1 MSEDIEYQIG
11 CMCGRFQVHE
21 LHDAHKNLIDQV
33 VNNHKKVI
41 LFLGVAAITPS
52 KRNPLDFDTRK
63 RMIQQEYP
71 NITIVPLPDME
82 SDIDWSKEMDKRIR
96 EIFPHGNVLLYGGRD
111 SFIPYYSG
119 VFDTK
124 ELEQYT
130 FISGTEVRKKISEE
144 IKNSS
149 DFRSGII
156 YNSYNQDDK
165 VLTYIDIRVLNS
177 KINRELITNKTKKSI
192 GDYIN
197 TNDNS
202 LEESCYRILKDKIGL
217 SEDFNTIKFRYIK
230 SNVHNDWKYKNIS
243 KIISILYEVDIT
255 QVDLDPSNEIYELN
269 WREIQK

>member
-165 VLTYIDIRVLNS
+165 VLTYIDISVLNS
-177 KINRELITNKTKKSI
+177 KINRELIINKTKKSI

-217 SEDFNTIKFRYIK
+217 SEDFNTLKFRYIK
-230 SNVHNDWKYKNIS
+230 SKPHTDWKYKNIS
-243 KIISILYEVDIT
+243 KIVSILYEVDIT
-255 QVDLDPSNEIYELN
+255 QVELDPSNEIYELT
-269 WREIQK
+269 WEEIQK